1 MISLSEYN
9 QQKQNLEQFERTASL
24 AIARM
29 MGISDDCN
37 LLNATIHTV
46 EDRLITLD
54 MPNKGASVLWSDL
67 RRFMKKGKWVVE
79 FKDIYCNR
87 EYRIFD
93 TKKEAN
99 KEYKELIART
109 AEANEDGE
117 YDIEWVEEPTMFSWE
132 ELAEL
137 DPTERC
143 WC

>member
-9 QQKQNLEQFERTASL
+9 QQKQNVEQFERTASL

-29 MGISDDCN
+29 MGISDDYN
-37 LLNATIHTV
+37 LSNATIHTLD
-46 EDRLITLD
+46 DRLITLN
-54 MPNKGASVLWSDL
+54 MPNKGASVLWNDL

-79 FKDIYCNR
+79 FKDIHCNR

-99 KEYKELIART
+99 KEYKELIARF

-117 YDIEWVEEPTMFSWE
+117 YDIEWVEKPTMFSWE

-137 DPTERC
+137 DPSDRR